1 MLPRRQK
8 GARGPARFRPR
19 RLRIFA
25 RQSHPRSQGTGK
37 SHTLKEAIKALRS
50 RRKGKVFVTASTGAA
65 ATQVGGTTIHM
76 FAGIGL
82 GQEPAADLA
91 RKVASNRHASK
102 RWRECGAL
110 VIDEISMVEAA
121 LFDKL
126 DHVARYVRG
135 SDDAFGGI
143 QLLVCGDF
151 LQLPPVSKGG
161 GPDAGE
167 FFAFEAAAWRRCF
180 PEQRVLTKVFRQRD
194 ATFVDILN
202 ELRVGKLSNRS
213 AALLRKLKHTDLSP
227 WTREGVE
234 PTRLNCYN
242 ADVDRI
248 NDAALARLHAGG
260 DGLRTFDAQ
269 DSGAEPYL
277 GSLRKNGAF
286 PERLQLKVG
295 AQVML
300 LVNLD
305 VEAGLVN
312 GSRGVVTGFASEQG
326 KKDASLRTEDVT
338 GVVVKFTTGRTQTIS
353 RDVKAIEEGNVQKA
367 KRAQFPL
374 RLAWAI
380 SIHKSQ
386 GQTLDLL
393 EVDLR
398 GCFEYGQAYTAVSR
412 ATSMDRLRVLNFDL
426 AGVKA
431 HARVVRFHDDLVARN
446 PAVLHDAA
454 LKSAAPVFAEEAAG
468 GWIKKR
474 PAGPAPPARPAPPP
488 PKRARYTP
496 LAGKSVAF
504 AGELPRAALASAVAA
519 AGGTVDA
526 AVRSMTRYLV
536 AGDVMADGDVV
547 ERDVNFQA
555 ARRMDVPVL
564 TADKFRA
571 LLDPPAR

>member
-1 MLPRRQK
+1 M
-8 GARGPARFRPR
+8 
-19 RLRIFA
+19 
-25 RQSHPRSQGTGK
+25 
-37 SHTLKEAIKALRS
+37 
-50 RRKGKVFVTASTGAA
+50 
-65 ATQVGGTTIHM
+65 
-76 FAGIGL
+76 
-82 GQEPAADLA
+82 
-91 RKVASNRHASK
+91 
-102 RWRECGAL
+102 
-110 VIDEISMVEAA
+110 
-121 LFDKL
+121 
-126 DHVARYVRG
+126 
-135 SDDAFGGI
+135 
-143 QLLVCGDF
+143 
-151 LQLPPVSKGG
+151 
-161 GPDAGE
+161 
-167 FFAFEAAAWRRCF
+167 
-180 PEQRVLTKVFRQRD
+180 LTKVFRQRD

-227 WTREGVE
+227 WTRGGVE

-454 LKSAAPVFAEEAAG
+454 LAEACRQHPDALHVLRHPPLTNPYAMRQAAALLAERGAGDDGTHVRRARGERLHRWKVDAKVIVLVLVFADERGAAPG
-468 GWIKKR
+468 
-474 PAGPAPPARPAPPP
+474 
-488 PKRARYTP
+488 
-496 LAGKSVAF
+496 
-504 AGELPRAALASAVAA
+504 
-519 AGGTVDA
+519 
-526 AVRSMTRYLV
+526 
-536 AGDVMADGDVV
+536 
-547 ERDVNFQA
+547 
-555 ARRMDVPVL
+555 
-564 TADKFRA
+564 
-571 LLDPPAR
+571 

>member
-19 RLRIFA
+19 RLRTFA
-25 RQSHPRSQGTGK
+25 RQSHLRSQGTGK

-161 GPDAGE
+161 GPDAD
-167 FFAFEAAAWRRCF
+167 FFAFEASAWRRCF

-338 GVVVKFTTGRTQTIS
+338 GVVVKFTTGRTQTIA

-519 AGGTVDA
+519 AGGTVDGS
-526 AVRSMTRYLV
+526 VRSMTRYLV